1 MTMRESDIMFEC
13 GNYWVARDREYACH
27 TVYKTGITHS
37 KADCGFPLDDD
48 GLSLAICRAKYLASR
63 A

>member
-1 MTMRESDIMFEC
+1 MRESDIVYEA
-13 GNYWVARDREYACH
+13 GPYWVARDRDYNCY
-27 TVYKTGITHS
+27 TVYKTGVTHS
-37 KADCGFPLDDD
+37 KADCGFPLDND